1 VTSPGSSTLLEQALF
16 AVEGGSPFADELLL
30 RAMLRFEGALAQSQE
45 ALKLIPPGTAAVI
58 ARVADALVLDP
69 AEMARS
75 GGHTGALA
83 IPVVRALTQAVG
95 AADPAAARYVHFGAT
110 SQDVLD
116 SSLSLCA
123 KDALARIDDAARE
136 AVAAGLKISERHA
149 GTPALARTLMQPAGI
164 TTLGCRA
171 AQWAWGLAEAR
182 AAFARSGVDATA
194 VSLGGPIGTLSVG
207 GDSGDGLQAEVS
219 ARLGL
224 TPGTSP
230 WHVVRNARV
239 RCAADAAI
247 LVGVA
252 AKIGTDV
259 SLGAQFEVGEYAE
272 PAAAGRG
279 GSSAM
284 PHKRNPALSLRLI
297 AAGHRCVG
305 LMATVFGAQTNE
317 FERGLGGWQT
327 ETATWPAVL
336 ETALS
341 AMQTCATL
349 LGGMELHADRAQ
361 ANIDA
366 LQGVLSADRVADWLA
381 PSLGKLEAQSHVA
394 EWCGEAL
401 RLREPLGSVV
411 LRHLW
416 ELPQTV
422 APEGLAACFDTRPP
436 VEAAEAM
443 THRLI
448 ASVRGTL

>member
-1 VTSPGSSTLLEQALF
+1 MSSTLLEQTLF
-16 AVEGGSPFADELLL
+16 GVDGGSPFADDRLL

-45 ALKLIPPGTAAVI
+45 ALGLLPPGASAIIVG
-58 ARVADALVLDP
+58 VADSLVLDA
-69 AEMARS
+69 AEMARA
-75 GGHTGALA
+75 GAHAGALA
-83 IPVVRALTQAVG
+83 IPVVRALTEAVG
-95 AADPAAARYVHFGAT
+95 AVGPSVARFVHFGAT

-116 SSLSLCA
+116 SALSLCA
-123 KDALARIDDAARE
+123 KDALAKIDAVARD
-136 AVAAGLKISERHA
+136 AVAAGLVIAERHA
-149 GTPALARTLMQPAGI
+149 ATPALARTLMQPAGI

-171 AQWAWGLAEAR
+171 AQWTWGLAEAR
-182 AAFARSGVDATA
+182 VALARSGVGAA
-194 VSLGGPIGTLSVG
+194 AISLGGPIGTLSG
-207 GDSGDGLQAEVS
+207 WGESGEALRADVS

-224 TPGTSP
+224 TPTTTP

-247 LVGVA
+247 LVGA
-252 AKIGTDV
+252 SAKIGTDV

-272 PAAAGRG
+272 PTAAGRG

-284 PHKRNPALSLRLI
+284 PHKRNPALSLRLV
-297 AAGHRCVG
+297 AAGQRCTG
-305 LMATVFGAQTNE
+305 LMATVFSAQTNE

-341 AMQTCATL
+341 ATQTCATL
-349 LGGMELHADRAQ
+349 LAGLELHADRAQ

-381 PSLGKLEAQSHVA
+381 ASQGKLEAQSRVA
-394 EWCGEAL
+394 QWCGEAL

-416 ELPQTV
+416 ELTHPVTS
-422 APEGLAACFDTRPP
+422 EGLAPCFDTLPT
-436 VEAAEAM
+436 VAAAEAM

-448 ASVRGTL
+448 ASVRDTL